1 MRLNVTA
8 RHFAMSD
15 SLREHINAE
24 IAKLEK
30 FYDGI
35 IDCNVTMN
43 VEKHRHSVEIAVNVY
58 KHTLVATHQSDNMG
72 ASVDGAVEKL
82 KRQLKKL
89 HDKIRSKRIDKESI
103 LIDSL
108 DSENTNEDE

>member
-1 MRLNVTA
+1 
-8 RHFAMSD
+8 
-15 SLREHINAE
+15 
-24 IAKLEK
+24 
-30 FYDGI
+30 
-35 IDCNVTMN
+35 
-43 VEKHRHSVEIAVNVY
+43 
-58 KHTLVATHQSDNMG
+58 MG

-103 LIDSL
+103 LMDSL